1 VPKTSKP
8 FSLKALLSSVGLFIG
23 IAGMVFL
30 LRTMW
35 THRDEMKDSFSHLTW
50 SSLVGSLFFALM
62 SMSYLGS
69 MWGRLLL
76 RRGYKVPRAQLVS
89 WYYTGQLGKYVPGG
103 IWAVVGRAEMAVR
116 GGIPR
121 ADAYSVTGLSMF
133 TTYSAAA
140 LCAALGSLLAWEK
153 PVIGAALLLALLLGA
168 TVYASTPL
176 RQHLVRHL
184 RKVTSGT
191 NELTSPKE
199 MIALTVVQ
207 VPAWIMIS
215 LSTTITAHAF
225 GAHVGILHMFF
236 VSSLSWLIGFLIIGA
251 PGGLGVRE
259 SIFTG
264 LLSASIG
271 TSTALSLAIASR
283 MIFVS
288 VDFLGALIFNV
299 IARKLKPGVIEEP
312 TQ

>member
-1 VPKTSKP
+1 MKP
-8 FSLKALLSSVGLFIG
+8 FSIRALVSSIGLIIG
-23 IAGMVFL
+23 LAGMAFL

-50 SSLVGSLFFALM
+50 SSLVGAVFFAFM
-62 SMSYLGS
+62 SMSYLGW

-103 IWAVVGRAEMAVR
+103 VWAVVGRAEMAVR
-116 GGIPR
+116 GGVPR

-140 LCAALGSLLAWEK
+140 LCAALGSLLSWER
-153 PVIGAALLLALLLGA
+153 PIIGAALLLALLFGLS
-168 TVYASTPL
+168 VYAIAPL
-176 RQHLVRHL
+176 RQRLMGLL

-191 NELTSPKE
+191 NELTAPKD
-199 MIALTVVQ
+199 MLALTIVQ

-225 GAHVGILHMFF
+225 GAEVGVLHMFF
-236 VSSLSWLIGFLIIGA
+236 VSSLSWLIGFLVIGA

-264 LLSASIG
+264 LLSASVG
-271 TSTALSLAIASR
+271 TSTALSLAVASR

-299 IARKLKPGVIEEP
+299 IARKLKPTVSEAP

>member
-1 VPKTSKP
+1 MKP
-8 FSLKALLSSVGLFIG
+8 FSIRALVSSIGLIIG
-23 IAGMVFL
+23 LAGMAFL

-35 THRDEMKDSFSHLTW
+35 THRDEMKDSFSHLTL
-50 SSLVGSLFFALM
+50 SSLVGAVFFAFM
-62 SMSYLGS
+62 SMSYLGW

-103 IWAVVGRAEMAVR
+103 VWAVVGRAEMAVR
-116 GGIPR
+116 GGVPR

-140 LCAALGSLLAWEK
+140 LCAALGSLLSWER
-153 PVIGAALLLALLLGA
+153 PIIGAALLLALLFGLS
-168 TVYASTPL
+168 VYAIAPL
-176 RQHLVRHL
+176 RQLVVGLL

-191 NELTSPKE
+191 NELTAPKD
-199 MIALTVVQ
+199 MLALTIVQ

-225 GAHVGILHMFF
+225 GAEVGVLHMFF
-236 VSSLSWLIGFLIIGA
+236 VSSLSWLIGFLVIGA

-264 LLSASIG
+264 LLSATVG
-271 TSTALSLAIASR
+271 TSTALSLAVASR

-288 VDFLGALIFNV
+288 VDFLGALIFNL
-299 IARKLKPGVIEEP
+299 IARKLKPTVSEAP

>member
-1 VPKTSKP
+1 MKP
-8 FSLKALLSSVGLFIG
+8 FSIRALVSSIGLIIG
-23 IAGMVFL
+23 LAGMAFL

-50 SSLVGSLFFALM
+50 SSLVGAVFFAFM
-62 SMSYLGS
+62 SMSYLGW

-103 IWAVVGRAEMAVR
+103 VWAVVGRAEMAVR
-116 GGIPR
+116 GGVPR

-140 LCAALGSLLAWEK
+140 LCAALGSLLSWER
-153 PVIGAALLLALLLGA
+153 PIIGAALLLALVFGLS
-168 TVYASTPL
+168 VYAIAPL
-176 RQHLVRHL
+176 RQRLMGLL

-191 NELTSPKE
+191 NELTAPRD
-199 MIALTVVQ
+199 MLALTIVQ

-225 GAHVGILHMFF
+225 GAEVGVLHMFF
-236 VSSLSWLIGFLIIGA
+236 VSSLSWLIGFLVIGA

-264 LLSASIG
+264 LLSASVG
-271 TSTALSLAIASR
+271 TSTALSLAVASR

-299 IARKLKPGVIEEP
+299 IARKLKPTVSEAP

>member
-1 VPKTSKP
+1 MKP
-8 FSLKALLSSVGLFIG
+8 FSIRALVSSIGLIIG
-23 IAGMVFL
+23 LAGMAFL

-50 SSLVGSLFFALM
+50 SSLVGAVFFAFM
-62 SMSYLGS
+62 SMSYLGW

-103 IWAVVGRAEMAVR
+103 VWAVVGRAEMAVR
-116 GGIPR
+116 GGVPR

-140 LCAALGSLLAWEK
+140 LCAVLGSLLSWER
-153 PVIGAALLLALLLGA
+153 PIIGAALLLALVFGLS
-168 TVYASTPL
+168 VYAIAPL
-176 RQHLVRHL
+176 RQRLMSLL

-191 NELTSPKE
+191 NELTAPKD
-199 MIALTVVQ
+199 MFALTIVQ

-225 GAHVGILHMFF
+225 GAEVGVLHMFF
-236 VSSLSWLIGFLIIGA
+236 VSSLSWLIGFLVIGA

-271 TSTALSLAIASR
+271 TSTALSLAVASR

-299 IARKLKPGVIEEP
+299 IVRKLKPTVSEAP

>member
-1 VPKTSKP
+1 MKP
-8 FSLKALLSSVGLFIG
+8 FSIRALVSSIGLIIG
-23 IAGMVFL
+23 LAGMAFL

-35 THRDEMKDSFSHLTW
+35 THRDEMKDSFSQLTW
-50 SSLVGSLFFALM
+50 SSLVGAVFFAFM
-62 SMSYLGS
+62 SMSYFGW

-103 IWAVVGRAEMAVR
+103 VWAVVGRAEMAVR
-116 GGIPR
+116 GGVPR

-140 LCAALGSLLAWEK
+140 LCAALGSLLSWER
-153 PVIGAALLLALLLGA
+153 PIIGAALLLALVIGIS
-168 TVYASTPL
+168 VYAIAPL
-176 RQHLVRHL
+176 RQRLMGLL

-191 NELTSPKE
+191 NELTAPKD
-199 MIALTVVQ
+199 MFALTIVQ

-215 LSTTITAHAF
+215 LSTIITAHAF
-225 GAHVGILHMFF
+225 GAEVGILHMFF
-236 VSSLSWLIGFLIIGA
+236 VSSLSWLIGFLVIGA

-264 LLSASIG
+264 LLSASVG
-271 TSTALSLAIASR
+271 TSTALSLAVASR

-288 VDFLGALIFNV
+288 VDFLGALIFNL
-299 IARKLKPGVIEEP
+299 IARRLKPSVSEAP